1 MQARLLIR
9 AAWIGMML
17 MVGGPAVAAT
27 DSAPAPPAPS
37 GSSPAPASTP
47 SSSKPEKAS
56 GEKSAAEKSTSD
68 KSSAVK
74 AGDKAA
80 VTSSEKTQDKAT
92 DKPAVEKTATTD
104 KPATDKPAADKDAA
118 DKPPVLTATEKP
130 AVPDSAARW
139 SGAPPVLAA
148 RNAYE
153 TAFEQRRN
161 GDPLG
166 AVSTVEN
173 ALHAI
178 DVVIAGQ
185 PDASVR
191 RDLVDLQSRLAG
203 LKDAARHDLEAP
215 QTKVEPGNEADE
227 KVLNAPAVDD
237 IPLQMNTD
245 VQRWIEFFCGAGRST
260 FERWLKRSGRY
271 VELFRAVLQR
281 EGLPPDLVHLVFVE
295 SGFNMNARSVSAAVG
310 PWQFLKGT
318 ARLFGLTVDQW
329 VDERKDPEKS
339 TVAAARYLKHLYS
352 IFGDWPLAL
361 ASYNA
366 GEGAVLRAIKSQG
379 TTNYW
384 DLKLPNQTEQYVPQF
399 MAALAISRNPA
410 GYGFDEVDLDDPMQ
424 FDEVALKGAVDL
436 RAVAKLSEC
445 SYEDLRAL
453 NPAVL
458 RGSARGKDG
467 ITVIRVPPGK
477 GEVLREK
484 LANGASLPAVN
495 LTLKHKVMRGET
507 LSGIAAH
514 YSVSAQRLAQVNG
527 IGKRRPLRRGM
538 VLTVPASLSGPAPAA
553 LDPGDPRAS
562 TAYVPSRTIGR
573 PAAVDGKSTV
583 EGRKTVIVKR
593 GQTLASVAAENK
605 VTVEDIRKWNHL
617 KTSKLRGGM
626 RLKLRDPDAPLVVV
640 TAKDSTSL
648 AHVKLKPRRHGHH
661 ASSSGKHA
669 AAPGTAIRVRAG
681 DTLEQIARRNGV
693 SVEALKRVN
702 NLESGR
708 IKTGQKLKVPRG

>member
-9 AAWIGMML
+9 AAWISMML
-17 MVGGPAVAAT
+17 MVGGPALAAT
-27 DSAPAPPAPS
+27 DSALQPPAPS

-47 SSSKPEKAS
+47 SSAKHAPEKAAV
-56 GEKSAAEKSTSD
+56 EKPSAEKSTAAKGSADKSGDKTAPANSD
-68 KSSAVK
+68 KA
-74 AGDKAA
+74 
-80 VTSSEKTQDKAT
+80 QDK
-92 DKPAVEKTATTD
+92 TTD
-104 KPATDKPAADKDAA
+104 KPGAEKTSTTDKPTADT
-118 DKPPVLTATEKP
+118 PPVLTATEKP
-130 AVPDSAARW
+130 AVLPAPDSAARW
-139 SGAPPVLAA
+139 SVAPPVLAA
-148 RNAYE
+148 RDAYE

-161 GDPLG
+161 GDPVG

-178 DVVIAGQ
+178 EVVIAGQ

-191 RDLVDLQSRLAG
+191 RDLVDLQSRLTG

-245 VQRWIEFFCGAGRST
+245 TQRWIEFFCGAGRST

-410 GYGFDEVDLDDPMQ
+410 NYGFNEVDLDDPMQ

-538 VLTVPASLSGPAPAA
+538 VLTVPASLAGPAPAA
-553 LDPGDPRAS
+553 LEPGDPRAS
-562 TAYVPSRTIGR
+562 TSYVPSRTIGR

-583 EGRKTVIVKR
+583 VGRKTVIVKH

-617 KTSKLRGGM
+617 KTSKLRGGT
-626 RLKLRDPDAPLVVV
+626 RLKLRDPDAPQVVV
-640 TAKDSTSL
+640 SAKDSTSL
-648 AHVKLKPRRHGHH
+648 AHVKLKPRRRGHH
-661 ASSSGKHA
+661 AASSSGKHAA

-681 DTLEQIARRNGV
+681 ETLEQIARRNGV

-702 NLESGR
+702 GLESGR